1 MRNLGDRKLCE
12 HLRNK
17 NFERDFIHGAPKER
31 LPLAWSQ
38 QFNVYIKASRA
49 ARSAVAA
56 DRYAGSTATFLAR
69 LSSR

>member
-1 MRNLGDRKLCE
+1 MCE
-12 HLRNK
+12 LRNE
-17 NFERDFIHGAPKER
+17 NFERDFSHGAPTVR

-56 DRYAGSTATFLAR
+56 GQYADSTASLLAR
-69 LSSR
+69 LRLASFMQH